1 MLSGLILRL
10 FDIITILVFLV
21 GIYSVF
27 TQRNLIQIMMGINIM
42 EAAVLLLLV
51 SHGYVAGR
59 QPPIIMGEGVYAD
72 PVPQALA
79 LTAVVIGA
87 SVTALGL
94 SIIVKIGKYYGTL
107 DVREIRRLRG

>member
-1 MLSGLILRL
+1 MILRL
-10 FDIITILVFLV
+10 LDIIAILIFLV
-21 GIYSVF
+21 GIYAVF
-27 TQRNLIQIMMGINIM
+27 TRRNLIQIMMGVNIM

-51 SHGYVAGR
+51 SHGYNTGR
-59 QPPIIMGEGVYAD
+59 KPPIILTESAFAD

-94 SIIVKIGKYYGTL
+94 SIIIKIGKYYGTL